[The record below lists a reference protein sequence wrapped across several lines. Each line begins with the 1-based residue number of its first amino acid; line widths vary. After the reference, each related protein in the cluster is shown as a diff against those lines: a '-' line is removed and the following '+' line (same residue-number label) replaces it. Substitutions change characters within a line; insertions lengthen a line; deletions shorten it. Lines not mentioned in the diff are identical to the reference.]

1 MGDGETEVSYG
12 IDSDKRTFVWELRI
26 LFTLL
31 SAFLRVYLMDYIFFI
46 AFIISS
52 HFFQINEKNAV

>member
-31 SAFLRVYLMDYIFFI
+31 SAFLEFI
-46 AFIISS
+46 
-52 HFFQINEKNAV
+52 